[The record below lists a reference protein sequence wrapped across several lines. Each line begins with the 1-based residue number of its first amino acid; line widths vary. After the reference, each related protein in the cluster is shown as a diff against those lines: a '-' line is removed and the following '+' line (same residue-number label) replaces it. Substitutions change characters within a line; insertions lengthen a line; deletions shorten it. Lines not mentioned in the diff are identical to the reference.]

1 MGSISPQWQT
11 TPRVAVLMW
20 NTLDLAFGISVRK
33 RNRCASGIYMGIV
46 IIYDFYGR
54 GWGKGTTAH
63 QIFINY
69 DYNEAYTNEVFH
81 FTS

>member
-1 MGSISPQWQT
+1 
-11 TPRVAVLMW
+11 
-20 NTLDLAFGISVRK
+20 
-33 RNRCASGIYMGIV
+33 MGIV

-63 QIFINY
+63 QTFINY